1 MIHYEGFP
9 NTSPLFVFH
18 QKVAQGGERKIEAYK
33 QLWQT
38 HISSP

>member
-18 QKVAQGGERKIEAYK
+18 QKGSTRRRKKNRSI
-33 QLWQT
+33 
-38 HISSP
+38 